1 MFAQLERSLGLRVGA
16 IALAAAAAAVVV
28 AQLHKSLVKIFHGV
42 SRDISAVINSRAEC
56 SNDSDKPPE
65 ST

>member
-1 MFAQLERSLGLRVGA
+1 MFAQLEKSLGLRVGA
-16 IALAAAAAAVVV
+16 ITLAAAAVVV

-42 SRDISAVINSRAEC
+42 SRDVSAMINSRAER

>member
-1 MFAQLERSLGLRVGA
+1 MFAQLEKSLGLGVGA
-16 IALAAAAAAVVV
+16 ITLVAAVVVV
-28 AQLHKSLVKIFHGV
+28 AQLHKSLVGV
-42 SRDISAVINSRAEC
+42 SRSISAMINSRAER

>member
-1 MFAQLERSLGLRVGA
+1 MFAQLEKSLGLGVGA
-16 IALAAAAAAVVV
+16 ITLAAAAEVV
-28 AQLHKSLVKIFHGV
+28 AQLHKSLVEIFHGV
-42 SRDISAVINSRAEC
+42 SRNVSAMINSRAEC